1 MNFCTFWCPSER
13 ACFTEEKL
21 ITWLAEGLMKKKK
34 KGKEKAM
41 VELGN
46 EPRNVDFEL
55 HETSCTTVA
64 RSVLLLGFQPQL

>member
-1 MNFCTFWCPSER
+1 
-13 ACFTEEKL
+13 
-21 ITWLAEGLMKKKK
+21 
-34 KGKEKAM
+34 M

>member
-1 MNFCTFWCPSER
+1 
-13 ACFTEEKL
+13 
-21 ITWLAEGLMKKKK
+21 
-34 KGKEKAM
+34 M

-64 RSVLLLGFQPQL
+64 YLVVLLGFQPQL

>member
-1 MNFCTFWCPSER
+1 MSFRTGLFS
-13 ACFTEEKL
+13 EEKL
-21 ITWLAEGLMKKKK
+21 IKWLNEGLIKK
-34 KGKEKAM
+34 KGKEKAV

-64 RSVLLLGFQPQL
+64 YLVVLLGFQPQL